1 MTLLTWSLKILM
13 YRWEIC
19 DSETFEKLRMFAIYQ
34 VRPHCQELP
43 GNPRTS
49 GLELSRKFIWSS
61 SSPSSQCL
69 ICVSISSSGWFS
81 PISNNYAL
89 LKPLGLQITTLGKRI
104 SDNFKLLL
112 ICRRS
117 LFRLRGPWG
126 HFQGPPK
133 DRESINYFSRKVG
146 HPKMG
151 WTVLSPCPSW
161 GADLRVCL
169 WAVTV
174 GWLRAVW
181 NWAPSLRMQS
191 WPPGGFGVQVHGAWA
206 PSSHLKW
213 SDTEPRAQGSLPQW
227 SYFHPASTFWGV
239 DREEEG
245 AGEDRT
251 ERWDPENCNSGAFQ
265 LGSFILLLCL
275 CLVCPAMLWQ
285 SRYTVAVITLCRGKA
300 LTCVK
305 GQGWWGWPLLR
316 RPAFWKGIWRAQ
328 WSPSFPAG
336 HVGDTGWRRGHLSS
350 FSIWLPSPSF
360 GDLARLPYVVC
371 WGCWRQ
377 DLTSDWSL
385 KGGAWCVL
393 PHGEGWHPSHSSP
406 GKEEGLHMVPGK

>member
-1 MTLLTWSLKILM
+1 
-13 YRWEIC
+13 
-19 DSETFEKLRMFAIYQ
+19 
-34 VRPHCQELP
+34 
-43 GNPRTS
+43 
-49 GLELSRKFIWSS
+49 
-61 SSPSSQCL
+61 
-69 ICVSISSSGWFS
+69 
-81 PISNNYAL
+81 
-89 LKPLGLQITTLGKRI
+89 
-104 SDNFKLLL
+104 
-112 ICRRS
+112 
-117 LFRLRGPWG
+117 
-126 HFQGPPK
+126 
-133 DRESINYFSRKVG
+133 
-146 HPKMG
+146 MG

-161 GADLRVCL
+161 GADLRVCH

-213 SDTEPRAQGSLPQW
+213 SDTEPWAQGSLPQW

-285 SRYTVAVITLCRGKA
+285 SRYTVAMITLCRGKA

-305 GQGWWGWPLLR
+305 GQGWWRWPLLR
-316 RPAFWKGIWRAQ
+316 DLDFERGSGGLSEAHLFQQGTLGTQADI
-328 WSPSFPAG
+328 
-336 HVGDTGWRRGHLSS
+336 GDTCHPFL
-350 FSIWLPSPSF
+350 F
-360 GDLARLPYVVC
+360 GFHPPPLGTWPACPMWSAEAADGRTCP
-371 WGCWRQ
+371 
-377 DLTSDWSL
+377 LTEVL
-385 KGGAWCVL
+385 KGEHDVSCHMEKGDT
-393 PHGEGWHPSHSSP
+393 PGHSSP